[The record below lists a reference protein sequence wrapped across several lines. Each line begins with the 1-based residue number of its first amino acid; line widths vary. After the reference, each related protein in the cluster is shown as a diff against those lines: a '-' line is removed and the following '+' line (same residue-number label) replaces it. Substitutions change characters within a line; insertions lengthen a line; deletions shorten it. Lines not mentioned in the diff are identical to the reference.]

1 MFYEGL
7 SYSKHINKHNV
18 QSYTCMNQTRMENK
32 LTIFDEFLTNKECR
46 EASMAIK
53 DTKSLGL
60 IGLPNKV
67 YHGNCSPS
75 KHCQLQLPL
84 VQQSFCRVTISNIME
99 IVPPR
104 STLNFSFP
112 SFNNLFAG

>member
-1 MFYEGL
+1 
-7 SYSKHINKHNV
+7 
-18 QSYTCMNQTRMENK
+18 MNQTRMENK

-60 IGLPNKV
+60 NGLPNKV

-84 VQQSFCRVTISNIME
+84 VQQSFCGVTISNIME

-104 STLNFSFP
+104 STVNFSCP
-112 SFNNLFAG
+112 SCNNLFAGRQYPISFTSC